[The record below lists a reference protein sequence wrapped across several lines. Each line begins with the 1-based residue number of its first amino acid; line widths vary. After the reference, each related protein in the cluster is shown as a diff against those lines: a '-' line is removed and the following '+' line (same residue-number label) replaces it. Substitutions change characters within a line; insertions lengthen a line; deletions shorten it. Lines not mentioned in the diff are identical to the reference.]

1 MPYKPLANLLIAAF
15 LLLLSIVA
23 VTQGSVPIAAGQL
36 WQSLKLLATAASET
50 EYAMAHR
57 IIIELRLP
65 RVLLGLMVG
74 AGLSLTGLLLQTV
87 TRNELADPYLFG
99 LSSGSAAGAVFVI
112 TFTGDVLGLFT
123 LPLAAMTGGLAS
135 VAAVL
140 LLLRGYAN
148 HSPGQM
154 ILAGLSVS
162 FLFNALTYGM
172 TFLGDQRAAQ
182 TVLCSG
188 RWAGWE
194 PPRWN
199 NLFLPF
205 IGLATVLVFA
215 LRRSMAL
222 DALLNRRSDR
232 AQSGRRPRKLR
243 QQTFLVCAMA
253 TACFVAITSGVIG
266 FIGLMVPH
274 LVRHWTG
281 PLHRKAFLPTLL
293 IGAALLVGSD
303 LLSRILLAPQELPV
317 GVITA
322 GVGAIF
328 VMRIVLRNSL

>member
-74 AGLSLTGLLLQTV
+74 AGLALTGLLLQTV

-182 TVLCSG
+182 TVLFWTMG
-188 RWAGWE
+188 GLGTA
-194 PPRWN
+194 RWN

-205 IGLATVLVFA
+205 IGLATVLIFA
-215 LRRSMAL
+215 LRRNVAL
-222 DALLNRRSDR
+222 DALLTGDLTAHSLGV
-232 AQSGRRPRKLR
+232 APEKLR

-253 TACFVAITSGVIG
+253 TACFVATSGVIG

-328 VMRIVLRNSL
+328 VLRIVLRNSL

>member
-15 LLLLSIVA
+15 LLLLSMVA

-74 AGLSLTGLLLQTV
+74 AGLALTGLLLQTV

-182 TVLCSG
+182 TVLFWTMG
-188 RWAGWE
+188 GLGTA
-194 PPRWN
+194 RWN

-205 IGLATVLVFA
+205 IGLATVLIFA
-215 LRRSMAL
+215 LRRNVAL
-222 DALLNRRSDR
+222 DALLTGDLTAHSLGV
-232 AQSGRRPRKLR
+232 APEKLR
-243 QQTFLVCAMA
+243 QQTFLICALA
-253 TACFVAITSGVIG
+253 TACFVATSGVIG

>member
-1 MPYKPLANLLIAAF
+1 MPYKPFANLLIAAF
-15 LLLLSIVA
+15 LLLLSMVA

-74 AGLSLTGLLLQTV
+74 AGLALTGLLLQTV

-182 TVLCSG
+182 TVLFWTMG
-188 RWAGWE
+188 GLGTA
-194 PPRWN
+194 RWN

-205 IGLATVLVFA
+205 IGLATVLIFA
-215 LRRSMAL
+215 LRRNVAL
-222 DALLNRRSDR
+222 DALLTGDLTAHSLGV
-232 AQSGRRPRKLR
+232 APEKLR

-253 TACFVAITSGVIG
+253 TACFVATSGVIG

-293 IGAALLVGSD
+293 IGAAPLVGSD

>member
-1 MPYKPLANLLIAAF
+1 MPYKPFANLLIAAF
-15 LLLLSIVA
+15 LLLLSMVA

-74 AGLSLTGLLLQTV
+74 AGLALTGLLLQTV

-182 TVLCSG
+182 TVLFWTMG
-188 RWAGWE
+188 GLGTA
-194 PPRWN
+194 RWN

-205 IGLATVLVFA
+205 IGLVTVLIFA
-215 LRRSMAL
+215 LRRNVAL
-222 DALLNRRSDR
+222 DALLTGDLTAHSLGV
-232 AQSGRRPRKLR
+232 APEKLR

-253 TACFVAITSGVIG
+253 TACFVATSGVIG

>member
-15 LLLLSIVA
+15 LLLLSMVA

-74 AGLSLTGLLLQTV
+74 AGLALTGLLLQTV

-148 HSPGQM
+148 HSPGQI

-182 TVLCSG
+182 TVLFWTMG
-188 RWAGWE
+188 GLGTA
-194 PPRWN
+194 RWN

-205 IGLATVLVFA
+205 IGLATVLIFA
-215 LRRSMAL
+215 LRRNVAL
-222 DALLNRRSDR
+222 DALLTGDLTAHSLGV
-232 AQSGRRPRKLR
+232 APEKLR

-253 TACFVAITSGVIG
+253 TACFVATSGVIG

>member
-1 MPYKPLANLLIAAF
+1 MPHKPLANLLIAAF

-74 AGLSLTGLLLQTV
+74 AGLALTGLLLQTV

-154 ILAGLSVS
+154 ILAGLLVS

-182 TVLCSG
+182 TVLFWTMG
-188 RWAGWE
+188 GLGTA
-194 PPRWN
+194 RWN

-205 IGLATVLVFA
+205 IGLVTVLIFA
-215 LRRSMAL
+215 LRRNVAL
-222 DALLNRRSDR
+222 DALLTGDLTAHSLGV
-232 AQSGRRPRKLR
+232 APEKLR
-243 QQTFLVCAMA
+243 QKTFLVCAMA
-253 TACFVAITSGVIG
+253 TACFVATSGVIG

>member
-74 AGLSLTGLLLQTV
+74 AGLALTGLLLQTV

-182 TVLCSG
+182 TVLFWTMG
-188 RWAGWE
+188 GLGTA
-194 PPRWN
+194 RWN

-205 IGLATVLVFA
+205 IGLATVLIFA
-215 LRRSMAL
+215 LRRNVAL
-222 DALLNRRSDR
+222 DALLTGDLTAHSLGV
-232 AQSGRRPRKLR
+232 APEKLR

-253 TACFVAITSGVIG
+253 TACFVATSGVIG

-328 VMRIVLRNSL
+328 VMRIVLRNRL

>member
-182 TVLCSG
+182 TVLFWTMG
-188 RWAGWE
+188 GLGTA
-194 PPRWN
+194 RWN

-215 LRRSMAL
+215 LRRNVAL
-222 DALLNRRSDR
+222 DALLTGDLTAHSLGV
-232 AQSGRRPRKLR
+232 APEKLR

-253 TACFVAITSGVIG
+253 TACFVATSGVIG

>member
-1 MPYKPLANLLIAAF
+1 MPHKPLANLLIAAF
-15 LLLLSIVA
+15 LLLLSMVA

-74 AGLSLTGLLLQTV
+74 AGLALTGLLLQTV

-182 TVLCSG
+182 TVLFWTMG
-188 RWAGWE
+188 GLGTA
-194 PPRWN
+194 RWN

-205 IGLATVLVFA
+205 IGLATVLIFA
-215 LRRSMAL
+215 LRRNVAL
-222 DALLNRRSDR
+222 DALLTGDLTAHSLGV
-232 AQSGRRPRKLR
+232 APEKLR
-243 QQTFLVCAMA
+243 QQTFLVCALA
-253 TACFVAITSGVIG
+253 TACFVATSGVIG

-328 VMRIVLRNSL
+328 VMRIVLRNRL

>member
-1 MPYKPLANLLIAAF
+1 MPHKPLANLLIAAF
-15 LLLLSIVA
+15 LLLLSMVA

-74 AGLSLTGLLLQTV
+74 AGLALTGLLLQTV

-182 TVLCSG
+182 TVLFWTMG
-188 RWAGWE
+188 GLGTA
-194 PPRWN
+194 RWN

-205 IGLATVLVFA
+205 IGLATVLIFA
-215 LRRSMAL
+215 LRRNVAL
-222 DALLNRRSDR
+222 DALLTGDLTAHSLGV
-232 AQSGRRPRKLR
+232 APEKLR

-253 TACFVAITSGVIG
+253 TACFVATSGVIG

>member
-15 LLLLSIVA
+15 LLLLSMVA

-74 AGLSLTGLLLQTV
+74 AGLALTGLLLQTV
-87 TRNELADPYLFG
+87 TRNELADPSLFG

-182 TVLCSG
+182 TVLFWTMG
-188 RWAGWE
+188 GLGTA
-194 PPRWN
+194 RWN

-205 IGLATVLVFA
+205 IGLATVLIFA
-215 LRRSMAL
+215 LRRNVAL
-222 DALLNRRSDR
+222 DALLTGDLTAHSLGV
-232 AQSGRRPRKLR
+232 APEKLR

-253 TACFVAITSGVIG
+253 TACFVATSGVIG

>member
-1 MPYKPLANLLIAAF
+1 MPYKPFANLLIAAF
-15 LLLLSIVA
+15 LLLLSMVA

-74 AGLSLTGLLLQTV
+74 AGLALTGLLLQTV

-182 TVLCSG
+182 TVLFWTMG
-188 RWAGWE
+188 GLGTA
-194 PPRWN
+194 RWN

-205 IGLATVLVFA
+205 IGLATVLIFA
-215 LRRSMAL
+215 LRRNVAL
-222 DALLNRRSDR
+222 DALLTGDLTAHSLGV
-232 AQSGRRPRKLR
+232 APEKLR

-253 TACFVAITSGVIG
+253 TACFVATSGVIG

-328 VMRIVLRNSL
+328 VMRIVLRNRQ

>member
-1 MPYKPLANLLIAAF
+1 MPHKPLANLLIAAF
-15 LLLLSIVA
+15 LLLLSMVA

-36 WQSLKLLATAASET
+36 WQSLKLLVTAASET

-74 AGLSLTGLLLQTV
+74 AGLALTGLLLQTV

-182 TVLCSG
+182 TVLFWTMG
-188 RWAGWE
+188 GLGTA
-194 PPRWN
+194 RWN

-215 LRRSMAL
+215 LRRNVAL
-222 DALLNRRSDR
+222 DALLTGDLTAHSLGV
-232 AQSGRRPRKLR
+232 APEKLR

-253 TACFVAITSGVIG
+253 TACFVATSGVIG

>member
-15 LLLLSIVA
+15 LLLLSMVA

-74 AGLSLTGLLLQTV
+74 AGLALTGLLLQTV

-182 TVLCSG
+182 TVLFWTMG
-188 RWAGWE
+188 GLGTA
-194 PPRWN
+194 RWN

-205 IGLATVLVFA
+205 IGLATVLIFA
-215 LRRSMAL
+215 LRRNVAL
-222 DALLNRRSDR
+222 DALLTGDLTAHSLGV
-232 AQSGRRPRKLR
+232 APEKLR
-243 QQTFLVCAMA
+243 QRTFLVCALA
-253 TACFVAITSGVIG
+253 TACFVATSGVIG

>member
-1 MPYKPLANLLIAAF
+1 MPYKPFANLLIAAF
-15 LLLLSIVA
+15 LLLLSMVA

-74 AGLSLTGLLLQTV
+74 AGLALTGLLLQTV
-87 TRNELADPYLFG
+87 TRNELANPYLFG

-182 TVLCSG
+182 TVLFWTMG
-188 RWAGWE
+188 GLGTA
-194 PPRWN
+194 RWN

-205 IGLATVLVFA
+205 IGLATVLIFA
-215 LRRSMAL
+215 LRRNVAL
-222 DALLNRRSDR
+222 DALLTGDLTAHSLGV
-232 AQSGRRPRKLR
+232 APEKLR

-253 TACFVAITSGVIG
+253 TACFVATSGVIG

>member
-36 WQSLKLLATAASET
+36 WQSLKLLVTAASET

-74 AGLSLTGLLLQTV
+74 AGLALTGLLLQTV

-182 TVLCSG
+182 TVLFWTMG
-188 RWAGWE
+188 GLGTA
-194 PPRWN
+194 RWN

-205 IGLATVLVFA
+205 IGLATVLIFA
-215 LRRSMAL
+215 LRRNVAL
-222 DALLNRRSDR
+222 DALLTGDLTAHSLGV
-232 AQSGRRPRKLR
+232 APEKLR

-253 TACFVAITSGVIG
+253 TACFVATSGVIG

>member
-1 MPYKPLANLLIAAF
+1 MPYKPFANLLIAAF
-15 LLLLSIVA
+15 LLLLSMVA

-74 AGLSLTGLLLQTV
+74 AGLALTGLLLQTV

-182 TVLCSG
+182 TVLFWTMG
-188 RWAGWE
+188 GLGTA
-194 PPRWN
+194 RWN

-205 IGLATVLVFA
+205 IGLATVLIFA
-215 LRRSMAL
+215 LRRNVAL
-222 DALLNRRSDR
+222 DALLTGDLTAHSLGV
-232 AQSGRRPRKLR
+232 APEKLR

-253 TACFVAITSGVIG
+253 TACFVATSGVIG

-281 PLHRKAFLPTLL
+281 PLHRKACLPTLL
-293 IGAALLVGSD
+293 IGATLLVGSD
-303 LLSRILLAPQELPV
+303 LVSRTLLAPQELPV

-322 GVGAIF
+322 GIGALF
-328 VMRIVLRNSL
+328 VMRIVLKAEH

>member
-1 MPYKPLANLLIAAF
+1 
-15 LLLLSIVA
+15 
-23 VTQGSVPIAAGQL
+23 
-36 WQSLKLLATAASET
+36 
-50 EYAMAHR
+50 
-57 IIIELRLP
+57 
-65 RVLLGLMVG
+65 
-74 AGLSLTGLLLQTV
+74 
-87 TRNELADPYLFG
+87 
-99 LSSGSAAGAVFVI
+99 
-112 TFTGDVLGLFT
+112 
-123 LPLAAMTGGLAS
+123 MTGGLAS

-182 TVLCSG
+182 TVLFWTMG
-188 RWAGWE
+188 GLGTA
-194 PPRWN
+194 RWN

-205 IGLATVLVFA
+205 IGLATVLIFA
-215 LRRSMAL
+215 LRRNVAL
-222 DALLNRRSDR
+222 DALLTGDLTAHSLGV
-232 AQSGRRPRKLR
+232 APEKLR
-243 QQTFLVCAMA
+243 QQTFLICALA
-253 TACFVAITSGVIG
+253 TACFVATSGVIG

-293 IGAALLVGSD
+293 IGATLLVGSD
-303 LLSRILLAPQELPV
+303 LVSRTLLAPQELPV

-322 GVGAIF
+322 GIGALF
-328 VMRIVLRNSL
+328 VMRIVLKAEH

>member
-1 MPYKPLANLLIAAF
+1 MPYKPFANLLIAAF
-15 LLLLSIVA
+15 LLLLSMVA

-74 AGLSLTGLLLQTV
+74 AGLALTGLLLQTV

-182 TVLCSG
+182 TVLFWTMG
-188 RWAGWE
+188 GLGTA
-194 PPRWN
+194 RWN

-205 IGLATVLVFA
+205 IGLATVLIFA
-215 LRRSMAL
+215 LRRNVAL
-222 DALLNRRSDR
+222 DALLTGDLTAHRLGV
-232 AQSGRRPRKLR
+232 APEKLR

-253 TACFVAITSGVIG
+253 TACFVATSGVIG

>member
-15 LLLLSIVA
+15 LLLLSMVA

-74 AGLSLTGLLLQTV
+74 AGLALTGLLLQTV

-182 TVLCSG
+182 TVLFWTMG
-188 RWAGWE
+188 GLGTA
-194 PPRWN
+194 RWN
-199 NLFLPF
+199 NLLLPF
-205 IGLATVLVFA
+205 IGLATVLIFA
-215 LRRSMAL
+215 LRRNVAL
-222 DALLNRRSDR
+222 DALLTGDLTAHSLGV
-232 AQSGRRPRKLR
+232 APEKLR

-253 TACFVAITSGVIG
+253 TACFVATSGVIG

>member
-1 MPYKPLANLLIAAF
+1 MPYKPLANLLIAVF
-15 LLLLSIVA
+15 LLLLSMVA

-74 AGLSLTGLLLQTV
+74 AGLALTGLLLQTV

-182 TVLCSG
+182 TVLFWTMG
-188 RWAGWE
+188 GLGTA
-194 PPRWN
+194 RWN

-205 IGLATVLVFA
+205 IGLATVLIFA
-215 LRRSMAL
+215 LRRNVAL
-222 DALLNRRSDR
+222 DALLTGDLTAHSLGV
-232 AQSGRRPRKLR
+232 APEKLR
-243 QQTFLVCAMA
+243 QRTFLVCALA
-253 TACFVAITSGVIG
+253 TACFVATSGVIG

-293 IGAALLVGSD
+293 IGATLLVGSD
-303 LLSRILLAPQELPV
+303 LVSRTLLAPQELPV

-322 GVGAIF
+322 GIGALF
-328 VMRIVLRNSL
+328 VMRIVLKAEH

>member
-1 MPYKPLANLLIAAF
+1 MPYKPLANLLIAVF
-15 LLLLSIVA
+15 LLLLSMVA

-36 WQSLKLLATAASET
+36 WQSLKLLVTAASET

-74 AGLSLTGLLLQTV
+74 AGLALTGLLLQTV

-182 TVLCSG
+182 TVLFWTMG
-188 RWAGWE
+188 GLGTA
-194 PPRWN
+194 RWN

-205 IGLATVLVFA
+205 IGLATVLIFA
-215 LRRSMAL
+215 LRRNVAL
-222 DALLNRRSDR
+222 DALLTGDLTAHSLGV
-232 AQSGRRPRKLR
+232 APEKLR
-243 QQTFLVCAMA
+243 QQTFLICALA
-253 TACFVAITSGVIG
+253 TACFVATSGVIG

-328 VMRIVLRNSL
+328 VMRIVLRNRL

>member
-15 LLLLSIVA
+15 MLLLSMVA

-74 AGLSLTGLLLQTV
+74 AGLALTGLLLQTV

-182 TVLCSG
+182 TVLFWTMG
-188 RWAGWE
+188 GLGTA
-194 PPRWN
+194 RWN

-205 IGLATVLVFA
+205 IGLVTVLIFA
-215 LRRSMAL
+215 LRRNVAL
-222 DALLNRRSDR
+222 DALLTGDLTAHSLGV
-232 AQSGRRPRKLR
+232 APEKLR

-253 TACFVAITSGVIG
+253 TACFVATSGVIG

-328 VMRIVLRNSL
+328 VMRIVLRNRL

>member
-15 LLLLSIVA
+15 LLLLSMVA

-74 AGLSLTGLLLQTV
+74 AGLALTGLLLQTV

-154 ILAGLSVS
+154 ILAGQSVS

-182 TVLCSG
+182 TVLFWTMG
-188 RWAGWE
+188 GLGTA
-194 PPRWN
+194 RWN

-205 IGLATVLVFA
+205 IGLATVLIFA
-215 LRRSMAL
+215 LRRNVAL
-222 DALLNRRSDR
+222 DALLTGDLTAHSLGV
-232 AQSGRRPRKLR
+232 APEKLR

-253 TACFVAITSGVIG
+253 TACFVATSGVIG

>member
-1 MPYKPLANLLIAAF
+1 MPYKPFANLLIAAF
-15 LLLLSIVA
+15 LLLLSMVA

-74 AGLSLTGLLLQTV
+74 AGLALTGLLLQTV

-182 TVLCSG
+182 TVLFWTMG
-188 RWAGWE
+188 GLGTA
-194 PPRWN
+194 RWN

-205 IGLATVLVFA
+205 IGLATVLIFA
-215 LRRSMAL
+215 LRRNVAL
-222 DALLNRRSDR
+222 DALLTGDLTAHSLGV
-232 AQSGRRPRKLR
+232 APEKLR

-253 TACFVAITSGVIG
+253 TACFVATSGVIG

-328 VMRIVLRNSL
+328 VMRIVLRNRL

>member
-74 AGLSLTGLLLQTV
+74 AGLALTGLLLQTV

-182 TVLCSG
+182 TVLFWTMG
-188 RWAGWE
+188 GLGTA
-194 PPRWN
+194 RWN

-205 IGLATVLVFA
+205 IGLVTVLIFA
-215 LRRSMAL
+215 LRRNVAL
-222 DALLNRRSDR
+222 DALLTGDLTAHSLGV
-232 AQSGRRPRKLR
+232 APEKLR

-253 TACFVAITSGVIG
+253 TACFVATSGVIG

-328 VMRIVLRNSL
+328 VMRIVLRNRQ

>member
-1 MPYKPLANLLIAAF
+1 MPHKPLANLLIAAF
-15 LLLLSIVA
+15 LLLLSMVA

-36 WQSLKLLATAASET
+36 WQSLKLLVTAASET

-74 AGLSLTGLLLQTV
+74 AGLALTGLLLQTV

-182 TVLCSG
+182 TVLFWTMG
-188 RWAGWE
+188 GLGTA
-194 PPRWN
+194 RWN

-205 IGLATVLVFA
+205 IGLVTVLIFA
-215 LRRSMAL
+215 LRRNVAL
-222 DALLNRRSDR
+222 DALLTGDLTAHSLGV
-232 AQSGRRPRKLR
+232 APEKLR

-253 TACFVAITSGVIG
+253 TACFVATSGVIG

>member
-1 MPYKPLANLLIAAF
+1 MPHKPLANLLIAAF
-15 LLLLSIVA
+15 LLLLSMVA

-74 AGLSLTGLLLQTV
+74 AGLALTGLLLQTV

-182 TVLCSG
+182 TVLFWTMG
-188 RWAGWE
+188 GLGTA
-194 PPRWN
+194 RWN

-205 IGLATVLVFA
+205 IGLATVLIFA
-215 LRRSMAL
+215 LRRNVAL
-222 DALLNRRSDR
+222 DALLTGDLTAHSLGV
-232 AQSGRRPRKLR
+232 APEKLR

-253 TACFVAITSGVIG
+253 TACFVTTSGVIG

>member
-15 LLLLSIVA
+15 LLLLSMVA

-74 AGLSLTGLLLQTV
+74 AGLALTGLLLQTV

-182 TVLCSG
+182 TVLFWTMG
-188 RWAGWE
+188 GLGTA
-194 PPRWN
+194 RWN

-205 IGLATVLVFA
+205 IGLATVLIFA
-215 LRRSMAL
+215 LRRNVAL
-222 DALLNRRSDR
+222 DALLTGDLTAHSLGV
-232 AQSGRRPRKLR
+232 APEKLR

-253 TACFVAITSGVIG
+253 TACFVATSGVIG

>member
-15 LLLLSIVA
+15 LLLLSMVA

-74 AGLSLTGLLLQTV
+74 AGLALTGLLLQTV

-182 TVLCSG
+182 TVLFWTMG
-188 RWAGWE
+188 GLGTA
-194 PPRWN
+194 RWN

-205 IGLATVLVFA
+205 IGLATVLIFA
-215 LRRSMAL
+215 LRRNVAL
-222 DALLNRRSDR
+222 DALLTGDLTAHSLGV
-232 AQSGRRPRKLR
+232 APEKLR

-253 TACFVAITSGVIG
+253 TACFVATSGVIG

-328 VMRIVLRNSL
+328 VMRIVLRNRL